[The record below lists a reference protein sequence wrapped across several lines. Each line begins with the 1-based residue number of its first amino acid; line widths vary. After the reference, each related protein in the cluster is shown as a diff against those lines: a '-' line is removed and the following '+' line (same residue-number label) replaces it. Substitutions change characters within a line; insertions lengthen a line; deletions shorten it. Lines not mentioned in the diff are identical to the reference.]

1 MDLGYSYQQN
11 NLNTYMAFQNDA
23 TTFYV
28 YDDPNVPYKQI
39 SQTYWAQTAYIV
51 KQRLGISLRITYN
64 SARSGMQPNVNPNDA
79 AQLGN
84 ASLIQQGIFDPN
96 GLFPSATNNLL
107 FTSTQ
112 ISQVIVPQWI
122 GQSKVYYLL
131 PRKFEGG
138 LVFYYGSYRDY
149 WNPNLNG
156 VLRNFNVYVGRT
168 W

>member
-1 MDLGYSYQQN
+1 
-11 NLNTYMAFQNDA
+11 MAFQNDA
-23 TTFYV
+23 RTGYV
-28 YDDPNVPYKQI
+28 YDDPAVPYKQI
-39 SQTYWAQTAYIV
+39 SQTYWTQTAYIV
-51 KQRLGISLRITYN
+51 KQRLGISLRVTYN

-79 AQLGN
+79 ALLGN

-96 GLFPSATNNLL
+96 GLFPSATSNVQ
-107 FTSTQ
+107 FASTQ

-122 GQSKVYYLL
+122 GQSKVYYLF
-131 PRKFEGG
+131 PAHVRGRAG
-138 LVFYYGSYRDY
+138 VYYGSYRDY